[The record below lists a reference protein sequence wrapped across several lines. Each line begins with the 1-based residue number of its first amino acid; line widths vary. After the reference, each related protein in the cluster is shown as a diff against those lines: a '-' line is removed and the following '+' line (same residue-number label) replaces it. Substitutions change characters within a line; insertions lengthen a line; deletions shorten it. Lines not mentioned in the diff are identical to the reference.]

1 MLCRIES
8 LGRLNMKYVVF
19 EDLQS
24 KKFITSPSDLP
35 VKIHRDSC
43 RFYVN
48 RDVNA
53 TTVTWHGPFNTIEK
67 AEACAQQL
75 GKPWKRARCCP

>member
-1 MLCRIES
+1 ME
-8 LGRLNMKYVVF
+8 YVVF

-24 KKFITSPSDLP
+24 KNYITNHDDTP
-35 VKIHRDSC
+35 VKIHKVTC
-43 RFYVN
+43 PFYVN

-53 TTVTWHGPFNTIEK
+53 STVSWSQPFETLEK
-67 AEACAQQL
+67 AENFSKNL